1 MAIVPEIVEKF
12 LAAYGKC
19 VEQWFSAQLYRRL
32 VQHNAQHIL
41 VQLSALLDFGPLEAG
56 CQGYIH
62 ASGAGAKPTHRIHHL
77 VRALLVRYL
86 YNWSLRET
94 EIHLDSNLLLRWFV
108 GYGVLEAVLD
118 HSTLGRFE
126 QWVRAHQP
134 RLFFDTVLKQI
145 DQAYPQLR
153 QGCQIG
159 DTYAC
164 QANADQE
171 NIICLL
177 RHTSRLL
184 LEALQQGR
192 PQVHASILRALDVQQ
207 LFGPADERNYHY
219 LKEAERQQRKE
230 RTVCSAWQ
238 LRQLLLPYLECLP
251 EPLKAVT
258 QARLDAL
265 HKIIGDD
272 FQLTSSADG
281 QLTGVVERD
290 AKHKGEYR
298 LHSASDPEAT
308 IRNHGQDCTLGYN
321 VSLAV
326 TPTGFIREIQA
337 ATGAEPD
344 QAGVARLIQA
354 QIEQHALCPEK
365 LIYDQAAGAGRTR
378 AEVARVSAG
387 QTQLVA
393 RIPPPSVSGRYTPA
407 DFHFEQ
413 EDLLMCPAQRSTRA
427 RFRSNNRDGW
437 IYEFSGTL
445 CQGCPLRQECREPK
459 ARPMGARRV
468 FISDYQEHI
477 RQAQAYNQTEDFKR
491 EMRLRPLVERVIFM
505 LTHYDGA
512 RRARCRGL
520 QGADFQAKMCATAR
534 NIRSWLKLSEP
545 QFLAQR
551 QKMPAGF

>member
-12 LAAYGKC
+12 LAAYGKF
-19 VEQWFSAQLYRRL
+19 VEQWFSAQLYQRL
-32 VQHNAQHIL
+32 VQHNRQHIL
-41 VQLSALLDFGPLEAG
+41 VQLSTWLDFGPLEAG
-56 CQGYIH
+56 CQGYAH
-62 ASGAGAKPTHRIHHL
+62 SSGPGAKPTHRIDQL
-77 VRALLVRYL
+77 VRALLVKYL

-94 EIHLDSNLLLRWFV
+94 EAHLNSNLLLRWFV

-118 HSTLGRFE
+118 HSTLERFE
-126 QWVRAHQP
+126 QWVRGHQP
-134 RLFFDTVLKQI
+134 RLYFDTVLRQI
-145 DQAYPQLR
+145 DEADPQLR

-164 QANADQE
+164 QANAEQE
-171 NIICLL
+171 SIINLL

-184 LEALQQGR
+184 LEALQQAA
-192 PQVHASILRALDVQQ
+192 PQLHTRLLLALDLQQ
-207 LFGPADERNYHY
+207 LFGTADEGNYHY

-230 RTVCSAWQ
+230 RTVCGAWQ
-238 LRQLLLPYLECLP
+238 LRQLLLPELARLP

-258 QARLDAL
+258 QARLDTL

-272 FQLTSSADG
+272 FQVTSRADG

-308 IRNHGQDCTLGYN
+308 LRNHGRDCTLGYN

-326 TPTGFIREIQA
+326 TPSGFIREIQA

-344 QAGVARLIQA
+344 QAGVARLIRA
-354 QIEQHALCPEK
+354 QIEQHGLCPEK

-378 AEVARVSAG
+378 AEVERVSAG
-387 QTQLVA
+387 RTQLVA

-413 EDLLMCPAQRSTRA
+413 EGLLLCPAQRSTRA
-427 RFRSNNRDGW
+427 RFRASDRDGW
-437 IYEFSGTL
+437 IYEFSGTT
-445 CQGCPLRQECREPK
+445 CKGCPLRQHCREPQ

-468 FISDYQEHI
+468 FISDYQEYI

-491 EMRLRPLVERVIFM
+491 EMRLRPLVERVILM

-520 QGADFQAKMCATAR
+520 QGADFQAKMCATVR
-534 NIRSWLKLSEP
+534 NIRTWLKLSER
-545 QFLAQR
+545 QVLA
-551 QKMPAGF
+551 PCPNVAAGL